1 VIAVEVMGRHAGWIA
16 LAVGVASGSDVILIP
31 EIPFDMASVCR
42 TIEDRCKRGK
52 RYSIICI
59 AEGAA
64 PRGGS
69 PSVARHI
76 AASHE
81 PVRLGGIAQRITDQI
96 EGATGVESRYV
107 VLGHVQRGGTPVA
120 ADRILGTQFG
130 HAALGLL
137 RAGAVNRMV
146 AIRGGRLEDVDQL
159 MVWGRQRT
167 TAPAGPLAA
176 APRARSSAA
185 AP

>member
-81 PVRLGGIAQRITDQI
+81 PVRLGCIAQRITDQI

-130 HAALGLL
+130 HRAMELL
-137 RAGAVNRMV
+137 RVGAANRMV
-146 AIRGGRLEDVDQL
+146 ARVGSEFTDVDL
-159 MVWGRQRT
+159 AVGASGVRKV
-167 TAPAGPLAA
+167 APDHPLIAA
-176 APRARSSAA
+176 ARAVGTS
-185 AP
+185 